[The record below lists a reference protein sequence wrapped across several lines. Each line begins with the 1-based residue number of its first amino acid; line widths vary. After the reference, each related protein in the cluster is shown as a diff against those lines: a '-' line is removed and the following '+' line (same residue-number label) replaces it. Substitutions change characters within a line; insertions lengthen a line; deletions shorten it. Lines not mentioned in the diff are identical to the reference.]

1 MLTYHVVSGEV
12 LAASLSGGQQVT
24 TLQGQNVGVT
34 ILGDRV
40 FINGGEVTAADVL
53 ASNGVVHLIDQVLLP
68 AGSAQAILSLHW
80 PCTAV
85 KPGAISPRTP
95 PRTLTV
101 I

>member
-40 FINGGEVTAADVL
+40 FINGAEVTAADVL
-53 ASNGVVHLIDQVLLP
+53 ASNGVVHLINRVLLP
-68 AGSAQAILSLHW
+68 AGTDAKVARHAKHAKERRQSVVL
-80 PCTAV
+80 
-85 KPGAISPRTP
+85 
-95 PRTLTV
+95 
-101 I
+101 

>member
-1 MLTYHVVSGEV
+1 
-12 LAASLSGGQQVT
+12 
-24 TLQGQNVGVT
+24 
-34 ILGDRV
+34 
-40 FINGGEVTAADVL
+40 VTAADVL

-68 AGSAQAILSLHW
+68 AGSAQATLSLHW